1 MSPPTDIDADSSPSC
16 HLLRL
21 PAELRVQI
29 YESLFC
35 HTRTCFIHFD
45 DHRTH
50 VHWHA
55 DSPVRAQILRTC
67 RTIYREAQPTL
78 LARAVIDIRCE
89 WIKRSRLEGL
99 EAAKHSTSTFMIL
112 TTTPS
117 FRFLS
122 VARNV
127 HITVDNRW
135 LSAQPLPAV
144 KELIDAMRNCG
155 TVKMLRI
162 YVIGG
167 VNKIH
172 SVRAAKAFKDIP
184 HTWTVTWDAL
194 QSPSLG
200 DQAIWR
206 SMGSFPPAQQNVS

>member
-35 HTRTCFIHFD
+35 HTRKCFIHFD
-45 DHRTH
+45 GPRTH

-78 LARAVIDIRCE
+78 LAGAVIDIRYE
-89 WIKRSRLEGL
+89 RIKRSRLE
-99 EAAKHSTSTFMIL
+99 AAESSAFTTF

-122 VARNV
+122 VAQNV
-127 HITVDNRW
+127 HITVDNRR
-135 LSAQPLPAV
+135 LSTWPLPAL
-144 KELIDAMRNCG
+144 KELIDAMRNGG
-155 TVKMLRI
+155 TVKKLRL
-162 YVIGG
+162 YVLGG
-167 VNKIH
+167 VRTIY
-172 SVRAAKAFKDIP
+172 SVSASKAFKDIP

-194 QSPSLG
+194 QPPSLG

-206 SMGSFPPAQQNVS
+206 SMGAFPPAQPSIS